1 MFLPLLILTLI
12 SATGLVLYFFRK
24 INTTILNLL
33 IGLGAGS
40 MLSVSLVHI
49 LPESLEQTEWAIYA
63 FIGGFLLIYL
73 IEEILTPHN
82 HDHSHGDHHHEDPH
96 EHYNHVALVSF
107 IAIFIH
113 TLFD

>member
-12 SATGLVLYFFRK
+12 SATGLILYFFKK

-63 FIGGFLLIYL
+63 FI
-73 IEEILTPHN
+73 
-82 HDHSHGDHHHEDPH
+82 
-96 EHYNHVALVSF
+96 A
-107 IAIFIH
+107 
-113 TLFD
+113 